1 MPSPALPSENPGSTL
16 RNPAKVLAMIGNT
29 DTMNADTATAR
40 SPGPNHSTSNGA
52 TATIGTVCKNS
63 AYGYSPR
70 SSQRDKEKAKPT
82 VVPRLALSKNPSTA
96 PCAVV
101 SNAPASGARSVHT
114 ALSTSDGGGTKK
126 RGTEKART
134 TPSQSTITIAKVSA
148 GGKADDTSARADPG
162 LNEASVMRR
171 SACASRRR
179 TRRAAAE
186 HDRARPFALQSPRS
200 RAARTSALRA
210 IPNDDRA

>member
-1 MPSPALPSENPGSTL
+1 MPSPALPSENPATNSPTIAPITDKPEATLSPVIMLGMAVGKRNLSTVSPSFAPYSRNRSESRGSTL

-40 SPGPNHSTSNGA
+40 SPGPNHNTSNGA

-70 SSQRDKEKAKPT
+70 SSQRDKEKTKPT

-101 SNAPASGARSVHT
+101 SSAEASGARSVH
-114 ALSTSDGGGTKK
+114 AASNTSEGGGTKN

-134 TPSQSTITIAKVSA
+134 TLSQIAITITNVSA
-148 GGKADDTSARADPG
+148 GGNTDGKSSR
-162 LNEASVMRR
+162 SVDCFMR
-171 SACASRRR
+171 
-179 TRRAAAE
+179 
-186 HDRARPFALQSPRS
+186 
-200 RAARTSALRA
+200 
-210 IPNDDRA
+210 